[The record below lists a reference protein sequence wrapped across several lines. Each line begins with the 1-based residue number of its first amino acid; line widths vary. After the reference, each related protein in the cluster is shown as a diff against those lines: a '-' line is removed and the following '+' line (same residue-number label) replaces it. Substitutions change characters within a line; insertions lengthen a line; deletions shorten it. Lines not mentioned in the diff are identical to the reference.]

1 MRILLILLVVPI
13 MGFTKVKYNEKYVIS
28 HFKNIV
34 NDYRKE
40 NGLPE
45 IKIDENLRFF
55 SDNRAKGMKD
65 KYVHSTDEELKEL
78 PKPSLNGLTF
88 AGENIANL
96 NIPTQ
101 NNRPY
106 YSSYDKNNNRLNDI
120 SDILNKFAVDGG
132 NEYDVAMY
140 CFLTWKYSTDHN
152 KLLLNKNI
160 KWFYLSY
167 EKNEKSET
175 IYHFA
180 FISVG

>member
-1 MRILLILLVVPI
+1 
-13 MGFTKVKYNEKYVIS
+13 MGFTKVEYNEKYVIL

-55 SDNRAKGMKD
+55 SDNRAKCMKD
-65 KYVHSTDEELKEL
+65 DYSHSSDYELRKL
-78 PKPSLNGLTF
+78 LNPSSAGIKF

-96 NIPTQ
+96 NVPSQ
-101 NNRPY
+101 NNKPY
-106 YSSYDKNNNRLNDI
+106 YSSYDKNNNRLKDI
-120 SDILNKFAVDGG
+120 SDILNKFAIGDAD
-132 NEYDVAMY
+132 EYDMAMY

-152 KLLLNKNI
+152 KLLLSKNI

-167 EKNEKSET
+167 EKSKT